1 MPKQKALNLRQQ
13 RFCKLFTQGE
23 TAGNISQSHRK
34 AGYACPTIEGHAS
47 NGGRLLKSERIQ
59 KEIRRLREKAFSK
72 DALSFAEKRA
82 FLARAVRADVTAP
95 DPDLVQEVREEVD
108 AEGNV
113 KRVRKMV
120 SKLEALNIDN
130 KMIGHEH
137 KDREVQASNPFLFLI
152 NLSKPGASL
161 AQGDVAAIPSLP
173 AAGAAGIP
181 APAII
186 DAELVE

>member
-1 MPKQKALNLRQQ
+1 MPRQKALNLRQQ

-34 AGYACPTIEGHAS
+34 AGYVCPTIEGHAS
-47 NGGRLLKSERIQ
+47 NGCRLLKSERIK
-59 KEIRRLREKAFSK
+59 KEISRLREKAFSS
-72 DALSFAEKRA
+72 DVLTFNEKRNY
-82 FLARAVRADVTAP
+82 LARVVRSDATAP
-95 DPDLVQEVREEVD
+95 DADLVQEVREEVD

-137 KDREVQASNPFLFLI
+137 KDREVQASNPFMFLI
-152 NLSKPGASL
+152 SLSKPGASL
-161 AQGDVAAIPSLP
+161 AQGDVALLPAIPP
-173 AAGAAGIP
+173 ASVP
-181 APAII
+181 APVII